1 MARRWLRCRL
11 HSRASYLEFA
21 LQSVSMVVTRK
32 ISNSQ
37 GLTSVEGWKVLLAD
51 AAGQGHPHLSGVTT
65 SSFHTTESCVSAE
78 KTAHLFSA
86 HLCRGPTDL
95 VYVESPIPAGDPGP
109 STGWHFSDPD
119 VQVHFRGLWL
129 ALALWAWPP
138 GCSNPRQGLP
148 LCALSWE
155 VSWLHSGW
163 MLQPSSTGI
172 VPENLVLG
180 CTGWPASE
188 TTRNR
193 RHLYFSEE
201 KIKNIT
207 NIYFFLRCAVV
218 LLQYFKQPLPSTA
231 FSLLYLNFS
240 DTGGIII

>member
-1 MARRWLRCRL
+1 MQRARGI
-11 HSRASYLEFA
+11 H
-21 LQSVSMVVTRK
+21 
-32 ISNSQ
+32 IS
-37 GLTSVEGWKVLLAD
+37 LVLLSLAST
-51 AAGQGHPHLSGVTT
+51 GQSPASLQRRQLICS
-65 SSFHTTESCVSAE
+65 
-78 KTAHLFSA
+78 SA
-86 HLCRGPTDL
+86 HLCRGPADL

-109 STGWHFSDPD
+109 STDWHFLDPD

-155 VSWLHSGW
+155 VSWLYSGW

-180 CTGWPASE
+180 CTGWLASE
-188 TTRNR
+188 TTLNR

-207 NIYFFLRCAVV
+207 NIYFFLRCAIV
-218 LLQYFKQPLPSTA
+218 LLQYFKQSLPSMA

-240 DTGGIII
+240 DTGGIIIQIQLSQPVSFTTALKYIIPQLYSLQD